1 MTKSPERW
9 RRLQVL
15 FESASSLPRPDV
27 EDFLDR
33 ECAED
38 AGLREELRSLLN
50 LPPEAVDPLAV
61 AVRAAAREVVGAE
74 VSRPAE
80 VGETIGKYRIVEKLG
95 VGGMGIVYAAED
107 TELRRKVALKLLART
122 DVQNAGRLRRLRR
135 EARALARLSHPNIV
149 TIHSVEHADDRYFL
163 TMELVAGRPLAD
175 LISAGGLA
183 PDRFFGIALP
193 LSRGL
198 AAAHEQGVTHRD
210 LKPANVMV
218 GDGDVVKILDFGLA
232 KLRRGEAEGGETP
245 GPSATLTPP
254 TGIVMGTMPYM
265 SPEQVEGRPLDPRS
279 DIFSIGV
286 MLYEL
291 AAGSRPFEAES
302 SAALSSAILTQ
313 EPASL
318 AGLRPDLPPRL
329 DRIIRRCLEKD
340 PEKRYQHAESLS
352 RDLARL
358 QAATRLHPSLS
369 RGLGRVLALMPA
381 IRRRRIAVAAS
392 LVSMVILAAALLHL
406 DATRRAAAGAV
417 TAASDEALGI
427 DAIAVLP
434 LRNDSADEGQEYLA
448 DGMTEILIT
457 ELSRRGLKVIS
468 RTSVMRFK
476 DTEQPMAEIADQLG
490 VDAVVE
496 GSVLRSGDEVRV
508 SARLV
513 HASSDVPIWH
523 QSYERNLRDVLI
535 LQSEVARSIA
545 EEIRGTLWSQQRNRR
560 AVRGRVSPR
569 AAEAYFKGL
578 SASRWEQAGY
588 FRQAIEEE
596 SDFALA
602 HAALAGN
609 LVAKGWVGWPFPPEE
624 AFGGARRSALEALM
638 IDRELSAAHAVLG
651 WVAFSFDWEWPA
663 SEKRFRRAIEIDP
676 GNGWAR
682 SGLALLLAA
691 TGRFEEALAEAERA
705 RELDPL
711 SVWPNVDLCRILY
724 YARRYDEALR
734 RLYRRFDPVSADLHR
749 VRWQLLEATG
759 EREAAISARLIFE
772 KLDGTPAPV
781 IETWDEALQTSGRT
795 GFWREFIRV
804 HLTTPEKL
812 VWAVHLAEAHTLLE
826 ERDQALTWLETAY
839 DRRRP
844 RTVFLGVDP
853 IWDPLRSDPRFNDL
867 LRRMNLPRPERPE
880 AGMNRDLQAG
890 KTSAVLD
897 RRDDSDTLL
906 PAAVHR
912 LGLERRGHLD
922 RVDVVDQPGDD
933 GHGRGIASQ
942 VVADDPVPARHG
954 RGSVR
959 RPMMNVVAG
968 GPQNI
973 GDVLDGDPVLPQPRQ
988 VRRRGPERSGGGHV
1002 PRAVRSVARSAQVL
1016 VELRAAALKQRPD
1029 LVLVQRRLCDFGH
1042 GHLFLGRCSER
1053 RRGDQHRD
1061 AAGQEDLRCAS
1072 HDSSFQV
1079 TGQVRLSCPSI

>member
-1 MTKSPERW
+1 MTSSPERW
-9 RRLQVL
+9 QRLQVL
-15 FESASSLPRPDV
+15 FESASRLPPREV
-27 EDFLDR
+27 EDFLNR

-38 AGLREELRSLLN
+38 AGLREELRPLLN
-50 LPPEAVDPLAV
+50 LLPEAVDPLAV
-61 AVRAAAREVVGAE
+61 AVQAEAHQVVGAE

-80 VGETIGKYRIVEKLG
+80 VGETIGKYRIVEELG
-95 VGGMGIVYAAED
+95 AGGMGIVYAAED

-122 DVQNAGRLRRLRR
+122 DVQHAGRLRRFRR

-163 TMELVAGRPLAD
+163 TTELVAGRPLAD

-183 PDRFFGIALP
+183 PDRFFAIALP

-218 GDGDVVKILDFGLA
+218 GDGDAVKILDFGLA
-232 KLRRGEAEGGETP
+232 KLRRGEAEGEETP
-245 GPSATLTPP
+245 GPSAMLTPP

-302 SAALSSAILTQ
+302 SAALTSAILTQ

-329 DRIIRRCLEKD
+329 DRIIRRCLAKD
-340 PEKRYQHAESLS
+340 PENRYQRAESLS

-358 QAATRLHPSLS
+358 QAAIRLHPSLS
-369 RGLGRVLALMPA
+369 HGLGRVLALVPA
-381 IRRRRIAVAAS
+381 TRRRRITVAAS
-392 LVSMVILAAALLHL
+392 LVSMMILTVTLLHL
-406 DATRRAAAGAV
+406 DATRRAAASPV
-417 TAASDEALGI
+417 TAAASDEALGI

-434 LRNDSADEGQEYLA
+434 LRNDSADAGQEYLA

-476 DTEQPMAEIADQLG
+476 DTEQPMAEIAQELG
-490 VDAVVE
+490 VDALVE

-513 HASSDVPIWH
+513 HASSDVAIWH

-545 EEIRGTLWSQQRNRR
+545 EQIRGTLWSQQRHRR

-578 SASRWEQAGY
+578 SASHWKQAEY

-609 LVAKGWVGWPFPPEE
+609 LVAKGWAGWPFPPEE

-651 WVAFSFDWEWPA
+651 WVAFSFDWQWRA

-682 SGLALLLAA
+682 SGLALLLTA

-705 RELDPL
+705 RDLDPL

-724 YARRYDEALR
+724 YARRYDDALR
-734 RLYRRFDPVSADLHR
+734 RLYPRFDPVSADLHR

-759 EREAAISARLIFE
+759 EFEAAISARLIFE

-781 IETWDEALQTSGRT
+781 IEAWDEAFHTSGRP

-804 HLTTPEKL
+804 HLATPEKL
-812 VWAVHLAEAHTLLE
+812 VWAVDLAEAHTLLE

-839 DRRRP
+839 ARRRP
-844 RTVFLGVDP
+844 RMVFLGVDP
-853 IWDPLRSDPRFNDL
+853 IWDPLRSDPRFHDL
-867 LRRMNLPRPERPE
+867 LNRMNLPP
-880 AGMNRDLQAG
+880 AIQAS
-890 KTSAVLD
+890 TVHD
-897 RRDDSDTLL
+897 RRDDSKTLL
-906 PAAVHR
+906 PSAGRLHR

-922 RVDVVDQPGDD
+922 RVDVVDHPGDD
-933 GHGRGIASQ
+933 GESRDVASEA
-942 VVADDPVPARHG
+942 VPEDSPPARHG
-954 RGSVR
+954 GGAIR
-959 RPMMNVVAG
+959 RPMMGVLAG
-968 GPQNI
+968 RPEDIAGM
-973 GDVLDGDPVLPQPRQ
+973 LDGDSVLPQPRQ
-988 VRRRGPERSGGGHV
+988 VRRRSSESSGGGHV
-1002 PRAVRSVARSAQVL
+1002 ARTVQSVARSAQVL
-1016 VELRAAALKQRPD
+1016 VELRAATLKQRPD
-1029 LVLVQRRLCDFGH
+1029 LVLAQRRPCDLGH
-1042 GHLFLGRCSER
+1042 GLVLHLSLGRCSEGR
-1053 RRGDQHRD
+1053 RSDQHRG
-1061 AAGQEDLRCAS
+1061 AAGQEDLRCTS
-1072 HDSSFQV
+1072 HDSSF
-1079 TGQVRLSCPSI
+1079 L